1 MEGKVRNLYPGG
13 NTPHGFY
20 SYYNYILPQRK
31 AEKIFCI
38 KGGPGTG
45 KSTLMKR
52 IGRYFVDRGEDV
64 DFLWCSSDPDSLD
77 GILIRGRRAA
87 VLDGT
92 APHIV
97 DPVTPGAVDEIINL
111 GQFWDEEKLKGSRWE
126 IMRLGEEI
134 SDIFGY
140 AYGYLKSAGQQYEFL
155 GELLERNVTDEKL
168 WEYRSQLK
176 MKLDAISI
184 LRRAESKMRR
194 DYVMGGDV
202 RFGERRKFFAGAIT
216 PGGIKSN
223 VTSVIEGVGRVVVL
237 DVPVG
242 SRTEVLLGPV
252 SRRLTEAGFDVEE
265 YYCPMSPERKLEHV
279 VCEGADLA
287 VICSNEYHVVDSANI
302 DGKVVR
308 IKADEV
314 FTGDGDRRAGEV
326 FEDVKESSRGLILKA
341 VALLEKAKGRHD
353 MLEKYYVDAVDF
365 DALRQVE
372 DHITRSIMK

>member
-155 GELLERNVTDEKL
+155 GELLERNVTDEKI

-202 RFGERRKFFAGAIT
+202 RFGERRKFFAG
-216 PGGIKSN
+216 P
-223 VTSVIEGVGRVVVL
+223 
-237 DVPVG
+237 
-242 SRTEVLLGPV
+242 
-252 SRRLTEAGFDVEE
+252 SRR
-265 YYCPMSPERKLEHV
+265 
-279 VCEGADLA
+279 
-287 VICSNEYHVVDSANI
+287 
-302 DGKVVR
+302 
-308 IKADEV
+308 EV
-314 FTGDGDRRAGEV
+314 
-326 FEDVKESSRGLILKA
+326 
-341 VALLEKAKGRHD
+341 
-353 MLEKYYVDAVDF
+353 
-365 DALRQVE
+365 
-372 DHITRSIMK
+372 

>member
-126 IMRLGEEI
+126 IMRL
-134 SDIFGY
+134 
-140 AYGYLKSAGQQYEFL
+140 
-155 GELLERNVTDEKL
+155 V
-168 WEYRSQLK
+168 
-176 MKLDAISI
+176 
-184 LRRAESKMRR
+184 RR
-194 DYVMGGDV
+194 
-202 RFGERRKFFAGAIT
+202 
-216 PGGIKSN
+216 
-223 VTSVIEGVGRVVVL
+223 
-237 DVPVG
+237 
-242 SRTEVLLGPV
+242 
-252 SRRLTEAGFDVEE
+252 
-265 YYCPMSPERKLEHV
+265 
-279 VCEGADLA
+279 
-287 VICSNEYHVVDSANI
+287 
-302 DGKVVR
+302 
-308 IKADEV
+308 
-314 FTGDGDRRAGEV
+314 
-326 FEDVKESSRGLILKA
+326 
-341 VALLEKAKGRHD
+341 
-353 MLEKYYVDAVDF
+353 
-365 DALRQVE
+365 
-372 DHITRSIMK
+372 